1 MMLPMRTT
9 VTLDPETERLLREAM
24 RQRGQS
30 FKEVL
35 NRAVV
40 QGLADLQHDGGDAPF
55 VPQTFPMGLQAG
67 NDPAHL
73 NALGDDLEVDA
84 FLELSRRLGRRCPP
98 A

>member
-1 MMLPMRTT
+1 MRTT

-40 QGLADLQHDGGDAPF
+40 QGLSDLQHDAADVPY
-55 VPQTFPMGLQAG
+55 VPQTFPMGLRAG

-73 NALGDDLEVDA
+73 GALGDDLEVDA
-84 FLELSRRLGRRCPP
+84 FLELSRRLGRRSPP

>member
-1 MMLPMRTT
+1 MRTT

-40 QGLADLQHDGGDAPF
+40 QGLADLRSDPEEAPF
-55 VPQTFPMGLQAG
+55 VPTTYPMGLQAG
-67 NDPAHL
+67 YDPAHL
-73 NALGDDLEVDA
+73 GALGDDMEVDA
-84 FLELSRRLGRRCPP
+84 FLDLSRRLSERT
-98 A
+98 ASE

>member
-1 MMLPMRTT
+1 MRNMRTT

-35 NRAVV
+35 NRAIA
-40 QGLADLQHDGGDAPF
+40 QGLADLQHEIGDPPF
-55 VPQTFPMGLQAG
+55 LPEVFPMGLRDG

-73 NALGDDLEVDA
+73 GTLGDDLEVDA
-84 FLELSRRLGRRCPP
+84 FLDLSRRLVRGSGPG
-98 A
+98 